1 MLMPRCAGILNYQ
14 DVPITYSI
22 DVNKD
27 VMLTYNERLKRYIKS
42 FVKAMMF
49 GHRHRYTRK
58 ERILYTLKQLRK
70 RGCICYT
77 KQFKQQTQMI

>member
-1 MLMPRCAGILNYQ
+1 MPKCAGIFDYESIPISYLKA
-14 DVPITYSI
+14 DITYTELGNL
-22 DVNKD
+22 NK
-27 VMLTYNERLKRYIKS
+27 LKKRILR
-42 FVKAMMF
+42 AIMF

-77 KQFKQQTQMI
+77 KQSKQVTQMK